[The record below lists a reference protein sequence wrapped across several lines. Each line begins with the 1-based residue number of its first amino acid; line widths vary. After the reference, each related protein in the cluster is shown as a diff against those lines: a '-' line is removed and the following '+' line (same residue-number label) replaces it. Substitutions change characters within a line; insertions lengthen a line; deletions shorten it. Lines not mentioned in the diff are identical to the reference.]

1 MSAAI
6 GPKGKEQSPD
16 LMDGVIDAY
25 LASPDAGNPAQRV
38 AFGTSGHRGTSLA
51 GSFNEAHIVAIVQ
64 AVVDYRRKADIS
76 GPLFLGR
83 DTHAL
88 SLPAWQTALEVLAG
102 NGVDVVIAAGDEVL
116 ATPVISHA
124 ILRHNAEEGALRADG
139 LIITPSHNPPEDGG
153 IKYNPPHGGPAE
165 TDITEWLEARA
176 NRYLDARGNKK
187 ASNGVVRISL
197 AQARAHA
204 CEQDLIGH
212 YVATLGEVMDMPA
225 IQASGLRLGVDP
237 MGGTALPIWQRVAA
251 HYGLNLE
258 VVNAQVDARFAFMP
272 PDHDG
277 KIRMD
282 CSSPAAMANLLEICE
297 RFDLAFGND
306 PDADRHGIVDAGGL
320 LNPNHYLAVAIDYL
334 LGHRPEWPQALKIG
348 KTLVSSS
355 MIDRVVTG
363 HNRELY
369 EVPVGF
375 KWFVEGLHQ
384 GWLAFGGEES
394 AGASLLTHSGQSW
407 STDKDGIA
415 LCLLAAEMMAV
426 TGESPSERYDR
437 LTQRHGQPH
446 YRRVDSPCSPD
457 QKAAFK
463 GLNAQGVIASSL
475 AGDPIEQVMTQAPGN
490 GAAIGGLKVTTAN
503 GWFAARPS
511 GTEALYKLY
520 AESFQSEAHL
530 DELIT
535 DAKRLLATIL

>member
-1 MSAAI
+1 MPNSLLQAY
-6 GPKGKEQSPD
+6 SNLPD
-16 LMDGVIDAY
+16 SSD
-25 LASPDAGNPAQRV
+25 PAQRV
-38 AFGTSGHRGTSLA
+38 SFGTSGHRGTSTA
-51 GSFNEAHIVAIVQ
+51 GSFNEAHIAAIVQ
-64 AVVDYRRKADIS
+64 AVVDYRRDAGIT

-88 SLPAWQTALEVLAG
+88 SLPAWETTLEVLVG
-102 NGVDVVIAAGDEVL
+102 NGVAVVIATDDEVL

-124 ILRHNAEEGALRADG
+124 ILRHNAASETPRADG

-153 IKYNPPHGGPAE
+153 IKYNPPHGGPAGAE
-165 TDITEWLEARA
+165 ITGWLERRA
-176 NRYLDARGNKK
+176 NDYLEAQDRGEQLQGIKRMPLEP
-187 ASNGVVRISL
+187 ALAHVR
-197 AQARAHA
+197 
-204 CEQDLIGH
+204 EQDLIGH
-212 YVATLGEVMDMPA
+212 YVATLGEVVDMAA
-225 IQASGLRLGVDP
+225 IQASGLRLGADP
-237 MGGTALPIWQRVAA
+237 MGGTALPIWQRVAE

-258 VVNAQVDARFAFMP
+258 VVNTRVDASFAFMP

-282 CSSPAAMANLLEICE
+282 CSSPAAMANLLAIRE

-320 LNPNHYLAVAIDYL
+320 MNPNHYLAVAIDYL
-334 LGHRPEWPQALKIG
+334 LGHRSRWARELKIG

-355 MIDRVVTG
+355 LIDRVVADHG
-363 HNRELY
+363 RELY

-375 KWFVEGLHQ
+375 KWFVDGLHQ

-394 AGASLLTHSGQSW
+394 AGASLLTRDGRAW

-415 LCLLAAEMMAV
+415 LCLLAAEIMAV
-426 TGESPSERYDR
+426 TGQPPGERYAE
-437 LTQRHGQPH
+437 LTARHGAPH
-446 YRRVDSPCSPD
+446 YRRIDTPCSAE

-463 GLNAQGVIASSL
+463 QLTAESVGATTL

-490 GAAIGGLKVTTAN
+490 EAAIGGLKVTTAN

-520 AESFQSEAHL
+520 AESFQGEAHL
-530 DELIT
+530 DALIT
-535 DAKRLLATIL
+535 DAQALLETAL